1 MNKTVLISGAGVG
14 GSTLAYWL
22 AERGFQVTV
31 VERATGQRSSGN
43 PVDVKG
49 PAIDVVERMGIMP
62 RLRAAN
68 SAVSH
73 MNFVN
78 ASGRR
83 VARVDLKAF
92 QGSAGEREVEVPRA
106 DLAAILLAASSDKAE
121 FLWGDTVTGLTQHA
135 EGVDVTFEHTQPRR
149 FDFVIGADGLHSA
162 VRRLTFGDESEFVRH
177 MGIYIATIRLDEPFG
192 SDREVLIYNTPG
204 RALSVHPTKGRALAA
219 FMFRHKGVPG
229 FDHRDIEL
237 HKRLVIEAFTDQGW
251 RVPELLDRIRDT
263 DDLFFDSVSK
273 GELPRWSDGRIALLG
288 DAASCVSLFGD
299 GSTLAIAGA
308 YTLAEELA
316 ATPEDHQ
323 AAFQRYETRHRVLVD
338 PKLNGV
344 ATAAS
349 MLIPATKAGIALR
362 NTATRVLPAV
372 TAIRNRA
379 RHAA

>member
-1 MNKTVLISGAGVG
+1 MNKTVLISGAGIG

-22 AERGFQVTV
+22 AERGFRVTV

-49 PAIDVVERMGIMP
+49 PAIDVVERMGIMA
-62 RLRAAN
+62 RLRAAS
-68 SAVSH
+68 SAVSQ

-92 QGSAGEREVEVPRA
+92 QGSAGDREVEVPRA
-106 DLAAILLAASSDKAE
+106 DLAAILLDASRDNAE
-121 FLWGDTVTGLTQHA
+121 FLWGDTITGLSRHA
-135 EGVDVTFEHTQPRR
+135 DGVDVTFEDAQPRR
-149 FDFVIGADGLHSA
+149 FDFVIGADGLHST

-177 MGIYIATIRLDEPFG
+177 MGIYIATVRIDEPFG

-204 RALSVHPTKGRALAA
+204 RALSVHPTNGQALAA
-219 FMFRHKGVPG
+219 FMFRHRGVPG
-229 FDHRDIEL
+229 FDHRDSEL

-251 RVPELLDRIRDT
+251 RVPELLDRVRDT

-273 GELPRWSDGRIALLG
+273 GELSRWSEGPIALLG

-316 ATPEDHQ
+316 ATPGEHE
-323 AAFQRYETRHRVLVD
+323 AAFRRYETRHRVLVD

-362 NTATRVLPAV
+362 NTATRVIPAV
-372 TAIRNRA
+372 TAIRNRMRQIA
-379 RHAA
+379 

>member
-22 AERGFQVTV
+22 TERGFQVTV

-106 DLAAILLAASSDKAE
+106 DLAAILLDASRDKAE

-135 EGVDVTFEHTQPRR
+135 EGVDVTFEYAQPRR
-149 FDFVIGADGLHSA
+149 FDFVIGADGLHSV

-229 FDHRDIEL
+229 FDHRDTEL

-251 RVPELLDRIRDT
+251 RVPELLDRVRDT

>member
-1 MNKTVLISGAGVG
+1 MNKTVLISGAGIG
-14 GSTLAYWL
+14 GATLAYWL
-22 AERGFQVTV
+22 ADRGFRVTV
-31 VERATGQRSSGN
+31 VERARDKRSSGN

-62 RLRAAN
+62 QLRAAN
-68 SAVSH
+68 SAVSQ

-92 QGSAGEREVEVPRA
+92 QGSAGDREVEIPRA
-106 DLAAILLAASSDKAE
+106 DLAAILLDASRESAE
-121 FLWGDTVTGLTQHA
+121 FLWGDTITGLSQHTD
-135 EGVDVTFEHTQPRR
+135 GVDVAFEHADPRS
-149 FDFVIGADGLHSA
+149 FDFVIGADGLHSV

-177 MGIYIATIRLDEPFG
+177 MGIYIATIRIDAPFG
-192 SDREVLIYNTPG
+192 SDSEVLIYNTPG

-219 FMFRHKGVPG
+219 FMFRHNGVPG
-229 FDHRDIEL
+229 FDHRDTEL

-251 RVPELLDRIRDT
+251 RVPELLDRVRDT

-273 GELPRWSDGRIALLG
+273 GELPSWSDGRIALLG

-316 ATPEDHQ
+316 ATPEDHET
-323 AAFQRYETRHRVLVD
+323 AFQRYETRHRVLVD

-372 TAIRNRA
+372 TALRDRA
-379 RHAA
+379 RCTA

>member
-22 AERGFQVTV
+22 ADRGFRVTV

-49 PAIDVVERMGIMP
+49 PAIDVVERMGIRP
-62 RLRAAN
+62 RLEAAS

-73 MNFVN
+73 MSFVN
-78 ASGRR
+78 DTGRT

-92 QGSAGEREVEVPRA
+92 QGSAGDREVEVPRA
-106 DLAAILLAASSDKAE
+106 DLASILLDASRGTAE
-121 FLWGDTVTGLTQHA
+121 FLWGDTITGLAQHA
-135 EGVDVTFEHTQPRR
+135 DGVEVTFEQARSRR
-149 FDFVIGADGLHSA
+149 FDFVIGADGLHSV
-162 VRRLTFGDESEFVRH
+162 VRRLIFGAESEFVRH

-204 RALSVHPTKGRALAA
+204 RALSVHPTNGRALAA

-229 FDHRDIEL
+229 FDHRDTEL

-251 RVPELLDRIRDT
+251 RVPELLARVRDT

-273 GELPRWSDGRIALLG
+273 GELPRWSDGRVALLG

-316 ATPEDHQ
+316 ATPEDHE

-349 MLIPATKAGIALR
+349 MLIPATRAGIVLR
-362 NTATRVLPAV
+362 NNATRILPAV
-372 TAIRNRA
+372 TAIRNLA

>member
-1 MNKTVLISGAGVG
+1 MNETVLISGAGIG

-22 AERGFQVTV
+22 AHRGFHVTV

-49 PAIDVVERMGIMP
+49 PAIDVVERMGIMG
-62 RLRAAN
+62 RLRAAS

-73 MNFVN
+73 LSFVN

-92 QGSAGEREVEVPRA
+92 QGSAGDREVEVPRA
-106 DLAAILLAASSDKAE
+106 DLAAILLDASRDNAE
-121 FLWGDTVTGLTQHA
+121 FLWGDTITGLNQHA
-135 EGVDVTFEHTQPRR
+135 DGVDVTFEHARPRR

-162 VRRLTFGDESEFVRH
+162 VRRLSFGDESKFIRH
-177 MGIYIATIRLDEPFG
+177 MGIYIATVRVDEPFG

-204 RALSVHPTKGRALAA
+204 RALSVHPTNGQAMAA
-219 FMFRHKGVPG
+219 FIFRHKGVPG
-229 FDHRDIEL
+229 FDHRDTEL

-251 RVPELLDRIRDT
+251 RVPELLERVRDT

-273 GELPRWSDGRIALLG
+273 GELARWSDGRVALLG

-308 YTLAEELA
+308 YTVAEELA
-316 ATPEDHQ
+316 ATPEDHED
-323 AAFQRYETRHRVLVD
+323 AFRRYEIRHRVLVD
-338 PKLNGV
+338 PRLNGV

-349 MLIPATKAGIALR
+349 MLIPATRAGIALR
-362 NTATRVLPAV
+362 NTATRLLPAV
-372 TAIRNRA
+372 TAIRSRL

>member
-1 MNKTVLISGAGVG
+1 MNKTVLISGAGIG

-22 AERGFQVTV
+22 AERGLHVTV

-49 PAIDVVERMGIMP
+49 PAIDVVERMGIMA
-62 RLRAAN
+62 RLRAAS

-73 MNFVN
+73 MSFVN

-92 QGSAGEREVEVPRA
+92 QGSAGDREVEVPRA
-106 DLAAILLAASSDKAE
+106 DLAAILLDASRGNAE
-121 FLWGDTVTGLTQHA
+121 FLWGDTITGLSQHA
-135 EGVDVTFEHTQPRR
+135 DGVDVTFEHAEPRR
-149 FDFVIGADGLHSA
+149 FDFVIGADGLHST
-162 VRRLTFGDESEFVRH
+162 VRRLTLGDESEFVRH
-177 MGIYIATIRLDEPFG
+177 MGIYIATVRIDEPFG

-204 RALSVHPTKGRALAA
+204 RALSVHPTNGQALAA
-219 FMFRHKGVPG
+219 FMFRHRGVPG
-229 FDHRDIEL
+229 FDHRDSEL
-237 HKRLVIEAFTDQGW
+237 HKGLVIEAFTDQGW
-251 RVPELLDRIRDT
+251 RVPELLDRVRDT

-273 GELPRWSDGRIALLG
+273 GELSRWSNGRIALLG

-316 ATPEDHQ
+316 ATPGDHE
-323 AAFQRYETRHRVLVD
+323 AAFRRYETRHRVLVD

-362 NTATRVLPAV
+362 NTATRVIPAV
-372 TAIRNRA
+372 TAIRDRM
-379 RHAA
+379 RHAG

>member
-1 MNKTVLISGAGVG
+1 MKKTVLISGAGVG

-22 AERGFQVTV
+22 ADRGFQVTV
-31 VERATGQRSSGN
+31 VERATGHRSSGN

-62 RLRAAN
+62 LLRAAN

-78 ASGRR
+78 ASGRH

-92 QGSAGEREVEVPRA
+92 QGSAGEREVEIPRA
-106 DLAAILLAASSDKAE
+106 DLAAILLDASRDNAE
-121 FLWGDTVTGLTQHA
+121 FLWGDTITGLIQHA
-135 EGVDVTFEHTQPRR
+135 DGVDVTFEQAQPRR

-162 VRRLTFGDESEFVRH
+162 VRRSTFGEESEFVRH
-177 MGIYIATIRLDEPFG
+177 MGIYIATIRIDEPFG
-192 SDREVLIYNTPG
+192 SEREVLIYNTPG
-204 RALSVHPTKGRALAA
+204 RALSVHPTKGRAIAA

-229 FDHRDIEL
+229 FDHRDTEL
-237 HKRLVIEAFTDQGW
+237 HKRLVIEAFIDQGW
-251 RVPELLDRIRDT
+251 RVPELLDRVRDT

-316 ATPEDHQ
+316 ATPEDHT

-338 PKLNGV
+338 PRLHGV

-349 MLIPATKAGIALR
+349 MLIPATRAGIVLR

-372 TAIRNRA
+372 TAIRNRT
-379 RHAA
+379 RRAA

>member
-22 AERGFQVTV
+22 AESGFQVTV

-106 DLAAILLAASSDKAE
+106 DLAAILLDASRDKAE
-121 FLWGDTVTGLTQHA
+121 FLWGDTVTGLTPHA
-135 EGVDVTFEHTQPRR
+135 EGVDVTFENAQPRR
-149 FDFVIGADGLHSA
+149 FDFVIGADGLHSV

-229 FDHRDIEL
+229 FDHRDTQL

-251 RVPELLDRIRDT
+251 RVPELLDRVRDT

-338 PKLNGV
+338 PKLDGV

>member
-1 MNKTVLISGAGVG
+1 MNKTVLISGAGIG

-22 AERGFQVTV
+22 AERGCRVTV

-49 PAIDVVERMGIMP
+49 PAIDVVERMGIMA
-62 RLRAAN
+62 RLRAAS
-68 SAVSH
+68 SAVSQ

-92 QGSAGEREVEVPRA
+92 QGSAGDREVEVPRA
-106 DLAAILLAASSDKAE
+106 DLAAILLDASSDNAE
-121 FLWGDTVTGLTQHA
+121 FLWGDTITGLSQHA
-135 EGVDVTFEHTQPRR
+135 DGVDVTFEHAQPRR

-177 MGIYIATIRLDEPFG
+177 MGIYIATVRIDEPFG

-204 RALSVHPTKGRALAA
+204 RALSVHPTNGRAMAA

-229 FDHRDIEL
+229 FDHRDSEL

-251 RVPELLDRIRDT
+251 RVPELLDRVRDT

-273 GELPRWSDGRIALLG
+273 GELSRWSDGRIALLG

-308 YTLAEELA
+308 YTLAEELG
-316 ATPEDHQ
+316 ATPGEHE
-323 AAFQRYETRHRVLVD
+323 AAFRRYETRHRVLVD

-344 ATAAS
+344 TTAAS

-362 NTATRVLPAV
+362 NTATRVIPAV
-372 TAIRNRA
+372 TAIRNRMRQIA
-379 RHAA
+379 